1 MYKYKKLEDLDVLDD
16 FMLNAI
22 ASDPDVAEPFFR
34 EVLSVLL
41 EREIGEI
48 SIHSQMVIPA
58 DTPEKRGICLDVEI
72 SERDDSPA
80 KCRIYNVEGQNYKEN
95 FLQKRCRFYQAKK
108 DSKGLKRGER
118 NWSKLPDLYM
128 IVITNYDPFGK
139 DCMIYSF
146 ENMCRKYPDIAYN
159 DGLKFIYFNTSG
171 SKDGTTAI
179 KQLLTYL
186 DCSKI
191 ESVTNNTIAQIHNY
205 VSDIKLSAE
214 VKHRYMTVGEWLDR
228 EKEIAIAEGLAEG
241 LEKGLAEGLKKGR
254 EEGREEGQEKER
266 LETFLGIIK
275 EFGEIPKEL
284 EERAKNLDRDAL
296 RTWIKLAARADSMQE
311 FLEKI

>member
-1 MYKYKKLEDLDVLDD
+1 MRNYKKLEDLDVLDD

-22 ASDPDVAEPFFR
+22 ANDPDVAEPFFQK
-34 EVLSVLL
+34 VLSVLL

-48 SIHSQMVIPA
+48 SVHAQVFVPA

-108 DSKGLKRGER
+108 DSKRLKRGER
-118 NWSKLPDLYM
+118 DWSKLPDLYM
-128 IVITNYDPFGK
+128 IVITNYDPFGE
-139 DCMIYSF
+139 DSMIYTF
-146 ENMCRKYPDIAYN
+146 ENVCRKYPDIRYE

-171 SKDGTTAI
+171 TKDGTTAI

-191 ESVTNNTIAQIHNY
+191 ECVTNENIAQIHNY
-205 VSDIKLSAE
+205 VSDVKYSAE
-214 VKHRYMTVGEWLDR
+214 VKHRFMTVGEWFDR
-228 EKEIAIAEGLAEG
+228 HQAIAEAEG
-241 LEKGLAEGLKKGR
+241 REKGLAEGLA
-254 EEGREEGQEKER
+254 EGRAEGRTEGRMEALLDILSDMGPIPQEIYKCLEDKDEETIR
-266 LETFLGIIK
+266 
-275 EFGEIPKEL
+275 
-284 EERAKNLDRDAL
+284 R
-296 RTWIKLAARADSMQE
+296 WIKVAAKAESIE
-311 FLEKI
+311 AFWEAIIE